1 MAKKSSI
8 SLGKILLQIAL
19 GALLIVGGIWAMI
32 GGSGDFG
39 ISAISKIFKENANA
53 VKIVKIIY
61 GVIELIAGFFLIL
74 ELFIGDKV
82 GKFDNILN
90 LILIIIWIIAI
101 VFADFIYGGIFHGG
115 KFLPWLF
122 ELANHVILLGA
133 LLHLND

>member
-39 ISAISKIFKENANA
+39 ISAINYIFKGNAA
-53 VKIVKIIY
+53 KIVKIIY